1 MSAIAFSS
9 NPELLSGSTWQQNS
23 LKIKINYS
31 KILSLTW
38 IAANIIISSSVQS
51 SSSDISDHLACS
63 YIWLIRTAS
72 YCGKKT
78 QNRWNIRVVIRTLI
92 FANQIHQTDAV
103 FAKKC
108 FGKFSDDVKT
118 DIKRI
123 NTDGQDASLHI
134 LRQFVDQTSSEINE
148 KISINNPLQYFYAS
162 NATLPRSFTYPC
174 RPIICRNGQSHHIMQ
189 AF

>member
-1 MSAIAFSS
+1 MSAIAFLS

-78 QNRWNIRVVIRTLI
+78 QKSMKHPSGHKNAHIHKSNTSDGRRFCKEVLWQIQWRRQNR
-92 FANQIHQTDAV
+92 H
-103 FAKKC
+103 
-108 FGKFSDDVKT
+108 
-118 DIKRI
+118 
-123 NTDGQDASLHI
+123 
-134 LRQFVDQTSSEINE
+134 E
-148 KISINNPLQYFYAS
+148 KDKHR
-162 NATLPRSFTYPC
+162 LPRWKFTHSAA
-174 RPIICRNGQSHHIMQ
+174 ICWPNIFRNQWENINQ
-189 AF
+189 